1 MAKKK
6 KDKDIEKA
14 EMPKSKPDVINKDI
28 MDMVDFKNYEKEKG
42 ELHPEDPRAGDN
54 MDTGKA
60 FYEEGD
66 KTLESEIERLINL
79 AKKRKKFIGKEVNAA
94 KGGSMSK
101 QMEMFEEGG
110 LKEEGGMIDEES
122 GNDVPIGSTREE
134 VRDDIPA
141 QLSEGEFVFPAD
153 VVRFIGL
160 EKLMQMR
167 QKAKMGLKKMED
179 MGQMGNS
186 EEATMPDDMPFSVDD
201 LDMEDDKEEEVTDS
215 NFNRGGVVTMA
226 EGGTTPTTE
235 NKALNFNQGGDTN
248 KGYGDF
254 YKFKMPGSSKP
265 NNFANPF
272 TKDGKQY
279 FGFRPLQDGRIAA
292 YRQVYRNYDDA
303 DAGKLSSVM
312 DVLDEDT
319 KFSITNP
326 QTDIDPPNRAPMTV
340 SEMARMKDG
349 TFVSRYVP
357 LTNEVYYKNL
367 VGYLD
372 SNKTLPKPV
381 TETAKPKPV
390 IETTKTKPV
399 DETTKTTFD
408 IPFPSRNKVK
418 KIESTDISSPKELP
432 KTNNTTENKNA
443 FLNFKLP
450 QKTMSQQK
458 PLNVRQQDVPMRGM
472 VTNIPKTSDFLKKK
486 PANVNTAPNFAN
498 AIPSNIGSRFTN
510 ILDTSKQGEKKE
522 VNSIEGIKNEIFAI
536 TDSTLDSGDSIDTSG
551 SSNAIQQGGID
562 YSLADRFDLDDNLRD
577 VLNEFSMSQI
587 NMFSVLTSSPL
598 ATFASAAG
606 TALAPYT
613 GGFTAQGSIAKAELG
628 KTQATAFHQSA
639 LQIQKEYGLTNV
651 SNINDW
657 SSEAKAALAK
667 QGRVALDFGKDIYY
681 ASVGKPYST
690 YSFNEAEQKSFTE
703 KAKGIMDSIKN
714 FGKATPE
721 PNMFEVTNKQKGLS
735 NLFSNIST
743 LAKESLASKI
753 QAEKDLNDTLAG
765 DPLGDE
771 DKTNEE
777 LSKLNFNNG
786 AISDIEANGGVK
798 EIKQNPN
805 GTSYTVNVNGTF
817 THFDGT
823 TVNFTDSKGNPGN
836 APKAPK
842 TEPPPVYTP
851 PSYIPISGNN
861 NNDTGGGNVLD
872 TSSRDFSSD
881 GMGGWT

>member
-6 KDKDIEKA
+6 NNKDLTKA
-14 EMPKSKPDVINKDI
+14 SMPKAPPKRMIDEDTL
-28 MDMVDFKNYEKEKG
+28 DFVDLEVYRIEKG
-42 ELHPEDPRAGDN
+42 ELHPSDPRTSTNAEGGGSEEK
-54 MDTGKA
+54 MDELK
-60 FYEEGD
+60 
-66 KTLESEIERLINL
+66 RL
-79 AKKRKKFIGKEVNAA
+79 AKFRGKGDTPIKKAA
-94 KGGSMSK
+94 KGGSMAK

-110 LKEEGGMIDEES
+110 LKDEGGSVDPVS
-122 GNDVPIGSTREE
+122 GNDVPIGSTKEE

-160 EKLMQMR
+160 EKLMMMR
-167 QKAKMGLKKMED
+167 QEAKAGLKRMED
-179 MGQMGNS
+179 MGQMGNAD
-186 EEATMPDDMPFSVDD
+186 EATLPDDIPFTMDD
-201 LDMEDDKEEEVTDS
+201 LDIEEEDTQS
-215 NFNRGGVVTMA
+215 NFNQGGVVSMA

-254 YKFKMPGSSKP
+254 YRFKMPGSSKP
-265 NNFANPF
+265 NNFAKPF

-292 YRQVYRNYDDA
+292 YRE
-303 DAGKLSSVM
+303 SSTRDPDTGESQGTDM

-319 KFSITNP
+319 RFSITNP
-326 QTDIDPPNRAPMTV
+326 QTDIDPPSNKALTV
-340 SEMARMKDG
+340 SEMARIQDG
-349 TFVSRYVP
+349 TVSSRYIP
-357 LTNEVYYKNL
+357 LTNQVYYKNL
-367 VGYLD
+367 VSYLD

-381 TETAKPKPV
+381 NEPVKPKPV
-390 IETTKTKPV
+390 IETTKPKPV
-399 DETTKTTFD
+399 TEPNKQIFD
-408 IPFPSRNKVK
+408 IPFPSSFSKVNQ
-418 KIESTDISSPKELP
+418 IESKNEKLP
-432 KTNNTTENKNA
+432 KANNSYTNVSSVNTINNVNKNPS
-443 FLNFKLP
+443 LDLKTP
-450 QKTMSQQK
+450 QRTMLQQK
-458 PLNVRQQDVPMRGM
+458 PLNVRQQNVPMRGM
-472 VTNIPKTSDFLKKK
+472 VTNIPKTTDFLKKK
-486 PANVNTAPNFAN
+486 NTDVKMPYSF
-498 AIPSNIGSRFTN
+498 
-510 ILDTSKQGEKKE
+510 LDATPKDRYGGQFTSKTKDVRKD
-522 VNSIEGIKNEIFAI
+522 VNDVKQEI
-536 TDSTLDSGDSIDTSG
+536 DSIVNYSYDDNYDNDSP
-551 SSNAIQQGGID
+551 SQVQQGGID
-562 YSLADRFDLDDNLRD
+562 YSSTDRFALDDNLRD
-577 VLNEFSMSQI
+577 VLNDFSKSQFS
-587 NMFSVLTSSPL
+587 MFSVLTSSPF

-613 GGFTAQGSIAKAELG
+613 GGFTAQGAVAKAELG
-628 KTQATAFHQSA
+628 KTQATAFHQAA
-639 LQIQKEYGLTNV
+639 LQIQKEYGLTRV

-657 SSEAKAALAK
+657 SIEAKEALAK
-667 QGRVALDFGKDIYY
+667 QGRVALDFGKDIYH

-735 NLFSNIST
+735 NLFSSISS

-753 QAEKDLNDTLAG
+753 QAEKDLDDTLAG

-771 DKTNEE
+771 DKTKEE

-805 GTSYTVNVNGTF
+805 GTSYSVNVNGTF

-823 TVNFTDSKGNPGN
+823 TVNFTDSNGNPGN
-836 APKAPK
+836 APKAPESK
-842 TEPPPVYTP
+842 PPPAYTPPVYTP
-851 PSYIPISGNN
+851 PAYIPVQDD
-861 NNDTGGGNVLD
+861 NNDNGGGSGLD
-872 TSSRDFSSD
+872 DSSSDYSDD